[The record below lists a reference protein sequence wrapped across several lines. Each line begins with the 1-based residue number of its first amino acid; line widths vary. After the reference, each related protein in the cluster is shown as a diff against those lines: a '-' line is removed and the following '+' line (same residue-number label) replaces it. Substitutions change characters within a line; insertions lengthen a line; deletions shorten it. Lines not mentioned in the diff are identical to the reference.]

1 MKIGSKVRKNEG
13 AYQGRGFRD
22 KLEYQLHSIN
32 HAKSIVFY
40 FA

>member
-13 AYQGRGFRD
+13 AYQERVFSD
-22 KLEYQLHSIN
+22 KLEYQLHSNN
-32 HAKSIVFY
+32 HAEPIVFF